1 MVTPR
6 HHNAPR
12 SEDRVGSQNR
22 QIRTA
27 APLRRLASLDG
38 YAGMWVAVAD
48 GEVVAAAKT
57 SHQLAL
63 NLHNMDHRRRA
74 RTVIEYVRPA
84 AESYIVGVG

>member
-1 MVTPR
+1 M
-6 HHNAPR
+6 A
-12 SEDRVGSQNR
+12 SQNR
-22 QIRTA
+22 QTRTV
-27 APLRRLASLDG
+27 APLRRPASLDV

-63 NLHNMDHRRRA
+63 NLHDMDHRRRE